1 MNNYK
6 IGDKLVC
13 LDDRDSS
20 NLELG
25 AEYTITDINE
35 YDNIQVA
42 GEDFVKLP
50 HFYRPS
56 RFDTVVDYK
65 YENLRETT
73 KDTVETKS
81 STFDPSKQYKTRDG
95 REFRFIGF
103 SKDERY
109 RIVGEVLNDEIWQVS
124 TWTESGRNW
133 AEESEHDLIEVADK
147 IEIKIGGID
156 VVVYDDRSIL
166 FNGCVAS
173 EPMSNKEIDAFIEAL
188 NTFRN

>member
-6 IGDKLVC
+6 IGDTVVC
-13 LDDRDSS
+13 IDDRDSS

-25 AEYTITDINE
+25 AEYTIIDINE
-35 YDNIQVA
+35 YGNIQVA
-42 GEDFVKLP
+42 LEDFVALP
-50 HFYRPS
+50 HFYKPS
-56 RFDTVVDYK
+56 RFDTVVEYK
-65 YENLRETT
+65 YEYTA
-73 KDTVETKS
+73 KDTVKTKS

-103 SKDERY
+103 SKHRDY
-109 RIVGEVLNDEIWQVS
+109 PIVGEVLFDEHWEVES
-124 TWTESGRNW
+124 FSESGRYCN
-133 AEESEHDLIEVADK
+133 ESQETEYDLIEVADK

-166 FNGCVAS
+166 FDHCSAS
-173 EPMSNKEIDAFIEAL
+173 EPMSNEEIDTFIEAL

>member
-25 AEYTITDINE
+25 AEYKITDINE
-35 YDNIQVA
+35 YGNIQVA
-42 GEDFVKLP
+42 GEDFVTLP
-50 HFYRPS
+50 HFYKPS
-56 RFDTVVDYK
+56 RFDTVVEYK
-65 YENLRETT
+65 YENTT
-73 KDTVETKS
+73 KDTVKTKS

-109 RIVGEVLNDEIWQVS
+109 GIVGEVWSDNRYWEVL
-124 TWTESGRNW
+124 TWTESGRYR
-133 AEESEHDLIEVADK
+133 AEESCCDLIEVADK

-166 FNGCVAS
+166 FDHCSAS
-173 EPMSNKEIDAFIEAL
+173 EPMSNEEIDTFIEAL
-188 NTFRN
+188 KAFRN

>member
-6 IGDKLVC
+6 IGDTVVC
-13 LDDRDSS
+13 INDRDSS

-25 AEYTITDINE
+25 AEYTIIDINE
-35 YDNIQVA
+35 YGNIQVA
-42 GEDFVKLP
+42 LEDFVALP
-50 HFYRPS
+50 HFYKPS
-56 RFDTVVDYK
+56 RFDTVVEYK
-65 YENLRETT
+65 YEYTA
-73 KDTVETKS
+73 KDTVKTKS

-103 SKDERY
+103 SQNKDFSV
-109 RIVGEVLNDEIWQVS
+109 VGEVLNGETWEIEAWR
-124 TWTESGRNW
+124 ESGKYL
-133 AEESEHDLIEVADK
+133 EDGSSESRWDLIEVPDK

-166 FNGCVAS
+166 FDGCVACES
-173 EPMSNKEIDAFIEAL
+173 ISNEEIDAFIEAL

>member
-13 LDDRDSS
+13 IDDRDSS

-25 AEYTITDINE
+25 YEYEITDINE
-35 YDNIQVA
+35 YGNIQVA
-42 GEDFVKLP
+42 GEDFVTLP
-50 HFYRPS
+50 HFYKPS
-56 RFDTVVDYK
+56 RFDTIVEYK
-65 YENLRETT
+65 YEYTA
-73 KDTVETKS
+73 KDTVKTKS

-95 REFRFIGF
+95 RKFRFIGF
-103 SKDERY
+103 SQRENY
-109 RIVGEVLNDEIWQVS
+109 PIIGEVLSGEIWEVL
-124 TWTESGRNW
+124 TLTESGCYYSYP
-133 AEESEHDLIEVADK
+133 EKSCYDLIEVPDK

-173 EPMSNKEIDAFIEAL
+173 EPMSNEEIDAFIEAL

>member
-13 LDDRDSS
+13 IDDRDSS

-42 GEDFVKLP
+42 GEDFVTLP
-50 HFYRPS
+50 HFYKPS
-56 RFDTVVDYK
+56 RFDTVVEYK
-65 YENLRETT
+65 CEYTA
-73 KDTVETKS
+73 KDTVKTKS

-109 RIVGEVLNDEIWQVS
+109 RIVGEVPNWQVS
-124 TWTESGRNW
+124 KWTESGRNW
-133 AEESEHDLIEVADK
+133 AEESGYDLIEVPDK

-166 FNGCVAS
+166 FDHCSAS
-173 EPMSNKEIDAFIEAL
+173 EPASNEEIDTFIEAL
-188 NTFRN
+188 KAFRN